1 MVRDQK
7 VNPEFYMEIDETI
20 NNWLEQC
27 IQNLEKETIADTEQK
42 LVYDLCHASLRIT
55 NVYYNSI
62 IKLLKEGIRLPTKA
76 LLRTLAELA
85 SRLTWCLHS
94 KAFGRNSTGT
104 RIASWNKL
112 SNRKYLNLI
121 ENSMSIIHDK
131 NWAKEQ
137 LKKAGQE
144 KKCYE
149 KNNMPEM
156 PEKFEDICKSLSKK
170 HKDFLRPALYLQFH
184 HAVHIDAY
192 LLRKFINES
201 QLKDTLEKIEEL
213 KVYCLVC
220 VYFVISSVY
229 SYWNWSLGEIRKEY
243 QQICN
248 ALGCDINIENIFKN
262 KQNSL

>member
-1 MVRDQK
+1 
-7 VNPEFYMEIDETI
+7 MEIDKTI

-27 IQNLEKETIADTEQK
+27 IQKLEKETITDTEQK

-55 NVYYNSI
+55 HVYYNSI

-94 KAFGRNSTGT
+94 EAFGKNSTGT
-104 RIASWNKL
+104 RIASWHKL
-112 SNRKYLNLI
+112 SNRKYLKLI
-121 ENSMSIIHDK
+121 ENSMSIIPDK

-149 KNNMPEM
+149 KNSILEM
-156 PEKFEDICKSLSKK
+156 PEKFEDICKELPAKYK
-170 HKDFLRPALYLQFH
+170 NFFRPALYLQFH

-192 LLRKFINES
+192 LLRKFINNL
-201 QLKDTLEKIEEL
+201 QLKDTPDGIEEL
-213 KVYCLVC
+213 KVYCLVS
-220 VYFVISSVY
+220 VYFVISSIY
-229 SYWNWSLGEIRKEY
+229 SYWDWSLEEILKEY
-243 QQICN
+243 QQICK
-248 ALGCDINIENIFKN
+248 ALGCDINIESILKN
-262 KQNSL
+262 K